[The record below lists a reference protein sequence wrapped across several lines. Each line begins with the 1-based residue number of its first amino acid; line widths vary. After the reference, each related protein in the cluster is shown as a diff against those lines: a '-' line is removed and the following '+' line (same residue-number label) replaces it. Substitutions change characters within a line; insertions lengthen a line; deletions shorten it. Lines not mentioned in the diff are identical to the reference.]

1 MRKKIIYLFV
11 GCFMVFI
18 LSMLIILYHVYSKQ
32 LYLELTK
39 RSEYEDGL
47 ITQQINNLTQNV
59 ESCCNNLIMEINRSM
74 TKRELK
80 DSSMESTKEKLLKAT
95 EDNFLL
101 FKEISEIGILYNT
114 GELFAKE
121 KNRTFSFSED
131 NAELLEEM
139 ESTDVNTSG
148 MWYQRDGEGR
158 FIYFI
163 KYLSEINWNN
173 QVGYIILKIDED
185 TIYKNFKGKKMDGI
199 SRIFVFDE
207 AGYLLS
213 SNQREVLE
221 QVLNKNDVESR
232 LSESRQIYE
241 NLLDKTEEYQV
252 KEYSN
257 QAGWN
262 IVTVLDTRQGMKRLG
277 EISGIVMLGS
287 GLFLI
292 VFLIMVMLVLKKIL
306 RPVVAIGN
314 HMRLLGANPLSKI
327 DLPDT
332 SDEIGYLVSSF
343 NEMVDMNMVL
353 IEQVKAD
360 ECEKRHLELALL
372 QMQIKPHFLYNTL
385 DTAFCL
391 NEIGMNKEASRVIK
405 ELAGYYRL
413 VLNHG
418 SEWISLGEELEAVK
432 KYLEIQ
438 AVRYSDVIAYKI
450 LVGEELYGFQIPK
463 MTLQPLVENAIY
475 HGIKPTGKRGHIII
489 TGEFC
494 EEEVTL
500 SVIDDGVGMSKEYFT
515 DVIQGKRKSRHKES
529 FGLKN
534 VAERLKL
541 FYGDKASIHLEDEN
555 YLGTSII
562 LTINW
567 RKDEDN

>member
-11 GCFMVFI
+11 GCFIVFI
-18 LSMLIILYHVYSKQ
+18 LSMLIILHSVYSKQ
-32 LYLELTK
+32 LYSELTK
-39 RSEYEDGL
+39 RSDYEDGL
-47 ITQQINNLTQNV
+47 IIQQLDNLTQNI
-59 ESCCNNLIMEINRSM
+59 ESCCNNVIMEINISM

-80 DSSMESTKEKLLKAT
+80 DSSTESTKEKLLKVT

-101 FKEISEIGILYNT
+101 FKEVSEISILYNT
-114 GELFAKE
+114 GELFTKV
-121 KNRTFSFSED
+121 KNGGFSFSAD
-131 NAELLEEM
+131 NIEFVEEM
-139 ESTDVNTSG
+139 KSTDVNTSG
-148 MWYQRDGEGR
+148 MWYQRDGEGE
-158 FIYFI
+158 FIYFL
-163 KYLSEINWNN
+163 KYLNEIKGNN

-185 TIYKNFKGKKMDGI
+185 TIYKNFKGKKTDGI
-199 SRIFVFDE
+199 SQIFVFDE

-213 SNQREVLE
+213 TNQREILKEVHD
-221 QVLNKNDVESR
+221 KNNVASK
-232 LSESRQIYE
+232 LSLSQQIYE
-241 NLLDKTEEYQV
+241 SLIHKTKEYQV
-252 KEYSN
+252 QEYTN

-262 IVTVLDTRQGMKRLG
+262 IVTVLDTRQGMKNLG
-277 EISGIVMLGS
+277 KISSIVMMGS

-292 VFLIMVMLVLKKIL
+292 VFLIMVLVVLKKIL

-343 NEMVDMNMVL
+343 NQMVDMNKVL
-353 IEQVKAD
+353 IDQVKED
-360 ECEKRHLELALL
+360 EREKRRLELALL

-405 ELAGYYRL
+405 QLAGYYRL

-418 SEWISLGEELEAVK
+418 SEWISLGEELGAVE

-438 AVRYSDVIAYKI
+438 AVRYSDVISYKI
-450 LVGEELYGFQIPK
+450 MVDEELYGFQIPK

-475 HGIKPTGKRGHIII
+475 HGIKPTGKPGHIII
-489 TGEFC
+489 TGELC
-494 EEEVTL
+494 EDEVTL
-500 SVIDDGVGMSKEYFT
+500 SVVDDGAGMSKAYFA
-515 DVIQGKRKSRHKES
+515 DVLKGKRISTDKES

-541 FYGDKASIHLEDEN
+541 FYGDNASIALDEDN
-555 YLGTSII
+555 YLGTSIF

-567 RKDEDN
+567 RKDENN

>member
-11 GCFMVFI
+11 GCFTVFI
-18 LSMLIILYHVYSKQ
+18 LSMLLILYHVYSKQ
-32 LYLELTK
+32 LYLDLTK

-47 ITQQINNLTQNV
+47 ITQQLNNLTQNV

-74 TKRELK
+74 TMRELK
-80 DSSMESTKEKLLKAT
+80 DSSAESTKEKLLKAA

-114 GELFAKE
+114 GELFTKE
-121 KNRTFSFSED
+121 KNRSFAFSED
-131 NAELLEEM
+131 NTELIEEM
-139 ESTDVNTSG
+139 EATDVNTSG

-158 FIYFI
+158 YIYFI
-163 KYLSEINWNN
+163 KYLSEIKWNN

-213 SNQREVLE
+213 SNQRETLK
-221 QVLNKNDVESR
+221 QVIDEKDVESR
-232 LSESRQIYE
+232 LANSQEIYE
-241 NLLDKTEEYQV
+241 ELIHRTEEYQV
-252 KEYSN
+252 REYSN
-257 QAGWN
+257 QAGWK
-262 IVTVLDTRQGMKRLG
+262 IVTVLDTRQGMKNLG
-277 EISGIVMLGS
+277 KISSIVMTGS

-292 VFLIMVMLVLKKIL
+292 IFLIMVLLVLKKIL
-306 RPVVAIGN
+306 KPVVAIGN

-343 NEMVDMNMVL
+343 NQMVDMNMVL
-353 IEQVKAD
+353 IDQVKAD
-360 ECEKRHLELALL
+360 EREKRHLELALL

-391 NEIGMNKEASRVIK
+391 NEIGMNKDASRVIK
-405 ELAGYYRL
+405 QLAGYYRL

-475 HGIKPTGKRGHIII
+475 HGIKPTGKLGHIII
-489 TGEFC
+489 TGELC
-494 EEEVTL
+494 EDEVTL

-515 DVIQGKRKSRHKES
+515 DVIQGRKKSRDKEG

-534 VAERLKL
+534 VADRLKL
-541 FYGDKASIHLEDEN
+541 FYGDKASISLEDDN
-555 YLGTSII
+555 YLGTSIV

-567 RKDEDN
+567 RKGEDN

>member
-475 HGIKPTGKRGHIII
+475 HGIKPTGKLGHIII